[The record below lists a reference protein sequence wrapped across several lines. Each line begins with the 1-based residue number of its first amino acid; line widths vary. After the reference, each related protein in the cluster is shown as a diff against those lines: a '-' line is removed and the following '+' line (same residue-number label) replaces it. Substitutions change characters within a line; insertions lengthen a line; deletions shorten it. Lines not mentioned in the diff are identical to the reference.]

1 VHLQLL
7 VKGLKGIIPGG
18 ISVKDFSVITQ
29 TGEDASKMILEN
41 FLQNG
46 IGRLEEDLVYFD
58 EDDKLKTCLL
68 AISMGAPIDEIS
80 RLLDWKDFESL
91 VAEMLDSSDFETTR
105 NLILTKPRM
114 EIDVVGIKSGV
125 AILIDCKHWKRL
137 SDSSL
142 EKAVQKQIERTKHY
156 LSKEK
161 IRIAVPAIVTLYD
174 EKLRF
179 INNVPIIPIF
189 QLNSFCEEFY
199 GNLDEL
205 NTLEHS

>member
-1 VHLQLL
+1 MNLQTI
-7 VKGLKGIIPGG
+7 VRGLKGIIPGG
-18 ISVKDFSVITQ
+18 VSVKDFSVVTQ
-29 TGEDASKMILEN
+29 TGEDTSKMILEN

-46 IGRLEEDLVYFD
+46 IGRLEEDLIYFD
-58 EDDKLKTCLL
+58 ENDKLKTCLL

-91 VAEMLDSSDFETTR
+91 VAEMLYSSDFETTR
-105 NLILTKPRM
+105 NLILIKPRM
-114 EIDVVGIKSGV
+114 EIDVVGIKYGV

-161 IRIAVPAIVTLYD
+161 IRTAVPAIVTLYD

>member
-1 VHLQLL
+1 MNLQTI
-7 VKGLKGIIPGG
+7 VRGLKGIIPGG
-18 ISVKDFSVITQ
+18 VSVKDFSVVTQ
-29 TGEDASKMILEN
+29 TGEDTSKMILEN

-46 IGRLEEDLVYFD
+46 IGRLEEDLIYFD
-58 EDDKLKTCLL
+58 ENDKLKTCLL

-91 VAEMLDSSDFETTR
+91 VAEMLYSSDFETTR
-105 NLILTKPRM
+105 NLSLIKPRM

-161 IRIAVPAIVTLYD
+161 IRAAVPAIVTLYD

>member
-1 VHLQLL
+1 M
-7 VKGLKGIIPGG
+7 KGIIPGG
-18 ISVKDFSVITQ
+18 ISIKDFSVVTQ
-29 TGEDASKMILEN
+29 TGEDTSKMILEN

-46 IGRLEEDLVYFD
+46 IGRLEEDLIYFD
-58 EDDKLKTCLL
+58 ENDKLKTCLL

-156 LSKEK
+156 LSKEN
-161 IRIAVPAIVTLYD
+161 IRAAVPAIVTLYD

>member
-1 VHLQLL
+1 MHLQLL

-18 ISVKDFSVITQ
+18 ISVKDFSVATQ
-29 TGEDASKMILEN
+29 TGEDASKMILGN
-41 FLQNG
+41 LLQNG

-105 NLILTKPRM
+105 NLVLTKPRM

-137 SDSSL
+137 GDSSL

-161 IRIAVPAIVTLYD
+161 IRAAVPAIVTLYD

>member
-1 VHLQLL
+1 MNLQTI
-7 VKGLKGIIPGG
+7 VRGLKGIILGG
-18 ISVKDFSVITQ
+18 VSVKDFSVVTQ
-29 TGEDASKMILEN
+29 TGEDTSKMILEN

-46 IGRLEEDLVYFD
+46 IGRLEEDLIYFD
-58 EDDKLKTCLL
+58 ENDKLKTCLL

-91 VAEMLDSSDFETTR
+91 VAEMLYSSDFETTR
-105 NLILTKPRM
+105 NLSLIKPRM

-161 IRIAVPAIVTLYD
+161 IRAAVPAIVTLYD

>member
-1 VHLQLL
+1 MNLQTI
-7 VKGLKGIIPGG
+7 VRGLKGIIPGG
-18 ISVKDFSVITQ
+18 MSVKDFAVVTQ
-29 TGEDASKMILEN
+29 TSEDTSKMILEN

-46 IGRLEEDLVYFD
+46 IGRLEEDLVYFA

-91 VAEMLDSSDFETTR
+91 VSEILDSSDFETTR
-105 NLILTKPRM
+105 NLVLTKPRM
-114 EIDVVGIKSGV
+114 EIDVVGIKSEV

-137 SDSSL
+137 SNSSL

-161 IRIAVPAIVTLYD
+161 IRAAVPAIVTLYD

>member
-1 VHLQLL
+1 M
-7 VKGLKGIIPGG
+7 KGIIPGG
-18 ISVKDFSVITQ
+18 MSVKDFSVVTQ
-29 TGEDASKMILEN
+29 TSEDASKMILEN
-41 FLQNG
+41 LLQNG
-46 IGRLEEDLVYFD
+46 IGRLKEDLVYFD
-58 EDDKLKTCLL
+58 ENDKLKTCLL
-68 AISMGAPIDEIS
+68 TISMGAPIDEIS

-91 VAEMLDSSDFETTR
+91 VAEMLDSSNFDTTR
-105 NLILTKPRM
+105 NLVLTKPRM

-137 SDSSL
+137 NDSSL

-156 LSKEK
+156 LSKEE
-161 IRIAVPAIVTLYD
+161 IRAAVPAIVTLYE

-205 NTLEHS
+205 NTLEHG

>member
-1 VHLQLL
+1 MHLQLL

-18 ISVKDFSVITQ
+18 ISVKDFSVVTQ

-41 FLQNG
+41 LLQNG

-161 IRIAVPAIVTLYD
+161 IRAAVPAIVTLYD

>member
-1 VHLQLL
+1 MHLQLL

-18 ISVKDFSVITQ
+18 MSVKDFSVVTQ
-29 TGEDASKMILEN
+29 TSEDTSEMILEN

-46 IGRLEEDLVYFD
+46 IGRLEEELVYFD
-58 EDDKLKTCLL
+58 ENDKLKTCLL
-68 AISMGAPIDEIS
+68 AIKMGAPIDEVS

-91 VAEMLDSSDFETTR
+91 VAEMLDSSDFDTTR
-105 NLILTKPRM
+105 NLVLTKPRM
-114 EIDVVGIKSGV
+114 EIDVVGIKSSV

-161 IRIAVPAIVTLYD
+161 IRAAVPAVVTLYD

>member
-1 VHLQLL
+1 MHLQLL

-41 FLQNG
+41 LLQNG

-105 NLILTKPRM
+105 NLVLTKPRM

-161 IRIAVPAIVTLYD
+161 IRVAVPAIVTLYD

>member
-1 VHLQLL
+1 M
-7 VKGLKGIIPGG
+7 KGIIPGG
-18 ISVKDFSVITQ
+18 MSVKDFSVVTQ
-29 TGEDASKMILEN
+29 TSEDASKMILEN
-41 FLQNG
+41 LLQNG

-58 EDDKLKTCLL
+58 ENDKLKTCLM

-91 VAEMLDSSDFETTR
+91 VAEMLDSSEFDTTR

-114 EIDVVGIKSGV
+114 ELDVVGIKSGV

-161 IRIAVPAIVTLYD
+161 IRAAVPAIVTLYD
-174 EKLRF
+174 EKPRF

-199 GNLDEL
+199 GNLDEV
-205 NTLEHS
+205 NTLEHT

>member
-1 VHLQLL
+1 M
-7 VKGLKGIIPGG
+7 KGIIPGG
-18 ISVKDFSVITQ
+18 ISVKDFSVVTQ
-29 TGEDASKMILEN
+29 TSEDASKMILEN
-41 FLQNG
+41 LLQNG

-58 EDDKLKTCLL
+58 ENDKLKTCLL
-68 AISMGAPIDEIS
+68 TISMGAPIDEIS

-91 VAEMLDSSDFETTR
+91 VAEMLDSSNFDTTR
-105 NLILTKPRM
+105 NLVLTKPRM

-137 SDSSL
+137 NDSSL

-156 LSKEK
+156 LSKEE
-161 IRIAVPAIVTLYD
+161 IRAAVPAIVTLYE
-174 EKLRF
+174 EKLKF

-205 NTLEHS
+205 NTLEHG

>member
-1 VHLQLL
+1 M
-7 VKGLKGIIPGG
+7 
-18 ISVKDFSVITQ
+18 SVKDFAVVIQ

-41 FLQNG
+41 LLQNG
-46 IGRLEEDLVYFD
+46 IGKLEEDLVYFD
-58 EDDKLKTCLL
+58 ENDKLKTCLL

-105 NLILTKPRM
+105 NLVLTKPRM

-137 SDSSL
+137 SNSSL

-156 LSKEK
+156 LSKEN
-161 IRIAVPAIVTLYD
+161 IRAAVPAIVTLYD